1 MVWALAA
8 AVIFG
13 HLLGWA
19 LAAADPTAADLPPR
33 RIDPATTVIDPWAEP
48 AKSARPIASTRAVT
62 GNPLWAVPLSS
73 LTVTRERPIFSPS
86 RRPPPPAA
94 IAAAYIAPVMPL
106 PPKPPEPDHPLL
118 TLLGTV
124 VAGETEGIGIF
135 INQIN
140 GSLVRLKT
148 GEQHEGWILRAVRG
162 REAMFE
168 KNDQSATLVLPP
180 RNGSEP
186 AADLRAPAAVGGAP
200 IGRCH
205 VDGRRRPDGCA
216 SAYEGGATG
225 RVDGDSRPRGGNA
238 EVGRR
243 PPLAQIGKSAQH

>member
-1 MVWALAA
+1 MGVPSGRQAVRRGGVLALAAA

-13 HLLGWA
+13 HLQGWA
-19 LAAADPTAADLPPR
+19 LAPAEPTAADTSPR
-33 RIDPATTVIDPWAEP
+33 RVDPATTVIDPWAEP
-48 AKSARPIASTRAVT
+48 AKPARPLASERALT

-73 LTVTRERPIFSPS
+73 LSVTRERPIFAPS

-94 IAAAYIAPVMPL
+94 IAAAYIAPVMLL

-200 IGRCH
+200 IGA
-205 VDGRRRPDGCA
+205 VTWMDGDGRMIAPPPTRAALPA
-216 SAYEGGATG
+216 AATTIAAPKEGTA
-225 RVDGDSRPRGGNA
+225 
-238 EVGRR
+238 
-243 PPLAQIGKSAQH
+243 K